1 MSPSSNAAGQ
11 GDDAH
16 IYSTNTGSRRSSLAP
31 ALRSAGNASIVG
43 TPMVHQADETFRRL
57 SAAVPNLADLTTD
70 AKHGADNEKS
80 MGFLEAVRLY
90 PKGVFFSFGLSLAV
104 IMEGFDTALLGS
116 FWALPAFAKKYGHLA
131 MVDGIETYVISASWQ
146 QAFAGSTVAQMI
158 GLMLNGWVSD
168 RIGYRYTMM
177 GALISITLSLFVTF
191 FATDIRML
199 LAGYCLTG
207 LPWGI
212 FQTISVTYA
221 SEVMPVAL
229 RPYLT
234 TYVNLCW
241 VIGQLISAGT
251 IRGVLTMDSQWAY
264 RIPFALQWIW
274 PLPIF
279 IICFFAPESPWWLVR
294 HDKIPAARA
303 ALNKLTSRKNMSFNV
318 ENTLAMMIHTNQ
330 LEIQQSSGTAYT
342 DCFKGTDLRRT
353 EVTVMTWLMQQT
365 CGSAMIGWAVYFM
378 TQVGLSKSSAYSLGV
393 GNSALAFAGTV
404 LSWFLMPHFGR
415 RTLYLSGQAIMLVGL
430 LTIGFLGIPKLS
442 SPTGWAI
449 GGLMLLLTFIYDLTV
464 GPVCYSLVA
473 EIPSTRL
480 RIKTVVIARTVFN
493 VAGILIGLLQPQFMN
508 PTAWNWGAKASLF
521 WAGINLLG
529 LVWTYFRLP
538 EPKGLTYAELDVL
551 FENRV
556 SARKFTK
563 VHVDPFQSDN
573 LVVVSQEVTE
583 KPASKIVENEYGAS
597 K

>member
-1 MSPSSNAAGQ
+1 
-11 GDDAH
+11 
-16 IYSTNTGSRRSSLAP
+16 
-31 ALRSAGNASIVG
+31 
-43 TPMVHQADETFRRL
+43 
-57 SAAVPNLADLTTD
+57 
-70 AKHGADNEKS
+70 
-80 MGFLEAVRLY
+80 
-90 PKGVFFSFGLSLAV
+90 
-104 IMEGFDTALLGS
+104 
-116 FWALPAFAKKYGHLA
+116 
-131 MVDGIETYVISASWQ
+131 
-146 QAFAGSTVAQMI
+146 
-158 GLMLNGWVSD
+158 
-168 RIGYRYTMM
+168 
-177 GALISITLSLFVTF
+177 
-191 FATDIRML
+191 
-199 LAGYCLTG
+199 
-207 LPWGI
+207 
-212 FQTISVTYA
+212 
-221 SEVMPVAL
+221 
-229 RPYLT
+229 
-234 TYVNLCW
+234 
-241 VIGQLISAGT
+241 
-251 IRGVLTMDSQWAY
+251 MDSQWAY

-508 PTAWNWGAKASLF
+508 PTAVSFRPKFPCQPLNSSKNLTDTEIQWNWGAKASLF

-538 EPKGLTYAELDVL
+538 EPKGYVLTAASMVSRVLTSCDHSLTYAELDVL